1 MFFRK
6 RAVAATLVV
15 GLCLFTAALADDKN
29 GVTVQRPPAVCSTR
43 FYDPDNPPPQMPAP
57 TVDQAGVTV
66 SQFGCTALVDGTVIQ
81 QAQQDKQVVAQV
93 HVDSVRIELRLKIT
107 EWISQT
113 AGQKIHNH
121 EDGHRLIAEHFYV
134 HADQVAAQIGRDFPG
149 QIFTASGPDA
159 AAAADR
165 ALTAAAQQIAQRYM
179 RAVRDQSQEVQEA
192 YDRITVHGTNMVDE
206 IDAINQALAWVAAA
220 HKSPQT
226 RGSEL
231 LH

>member
-1 MFFRK
+1 
-6 RAVAATLVV
+6 
-15 GLCLFTAALADDKN
+15 
-29 GVTVQRPPAVCSTR
+29 
-43 FYDPDNPPPQMPAP
+43 
-57 TVDQAGVTV
+57 
-66 SQFGCTALVDGTVIQ
+66 
-81 QAQQDKQVVAQV
+81 
-93 HVDSVRIELRLKIT
+93 
-107 EWISQT
+107 
-113 AGQKIHNH
+113 
-121 EDGHRLIAEHFYV
+121 LIAEHFYV